1 MWRGIAAMWALGLS
15 SLCSASEI
23 GDFAGTWV
31 FDKAHSSNVDA
42 AVDTCVSKLNF
53 VARSIA
59 GPRLRNTNVPYDRIV
74 IAAQPG
80 QVKVVYG
87 AAGSPISTSID
98 GKVVPWTREDGEVF
112 QTSHELKGEKLIE
125 VFRGEEGQK
134 STDLSVSA
142 DHAVLSL
149 DVTVSSPR
157 LPEPL
162 VYKLVYRKKG

>member
-1 MWRGIAAMWALGLS
+1 MWSGIAAMLTMGLS
-15 SLCSASEI
+15 SLCSAAEL
-23 GDFAGTWV
+23 GEFAGTWV
-31 FDKAHSSNVDA
+31 YDKAHSANVDA

-53 VARSIA
+53 IARSIA
-59 GPRLRNTNVPYDRIV
+59 GPRLRNTNIPYDRIS
-74 IAAQPG
+74 IAAMPG

-87 AAGSPISTSID
+87 ATGKPILTSID
-98 GKVVPWTREDGEVF
+98 GKVVSWTREDGEVF

-125 VFRGEEGQK
+125 VFHGEEGQK

-157 LPEPL
+157 LAEPL
-162 VYKLVYRKKG
+162 VYKLIYRKKG